1 MLKVGGSKVRC
12 SVCKNIFM
20 VHPPEPK
27 SMNDL
32 DLDESFEETVAL
44 DTPPDFDEP
53 EIKTSVEIVE
63 ESFDKAFEDALEEE
77 VIKEISEQ
85 DSLEDEEVA
94 ERKIEK
100 PVKEFKKPPQKRP
113 SITTLR
119 KKQRGSNWLLI
130 VLVVIL
136 ILVVAAVGIYF
147 FKPGLIPDS
156 LPFLKPVSKEMVEDQ
171 GVSRLDFKAVNG
183 SFIQSRRS
191 GQLFVIR
198 GTVINNDSV
207 SRSYILIKGSILDN
221 TDKMIRQMLVYAGN
235 TFSNNELKNKPLA
248 DMKEALKLRTGKD
261 NNNVDVPPGKG
272 IPFMIIFEKL
282 PDNLGEFVVEAVSS
296 SRGK

>member
-1 MLKVGGSKVRC
+1 
-12 SVCKNIFM
+12 M
-20 VHPPEPK
+20 VHPPKPEPV
-27 SMNDL
+27 NDL

-53 EIKTSVEIVE
+53 ETKTSVEIVE

-85 DSLEDEEVA
+85 EPLEDKKVEEQ
-94 ERKIEK
+94 KIEK
-100 PVKEFKKPPQKRP
+100 PARESKKPAQKRP

-119 KKQRGSNWLLI
+119 KKQRGFNWLLI
-130 VLVVIL
+130 LLVVIL
-136 ILVVAAVGIYF
+136 ILVIAAVGIYF
-147 FKPGLIPDS
+147 FMPGLIPDS
-156 LPFLKPVSKEMVEDQ
+156 LPFLKPAGKEVVEDQ
-171 GVSRLDFKAVNG
+171 GVSRLDFKDVNG

-191 GQLFVIR
+191 GQLFVIK

-235 TFSNNELKNKPLA
+235 TFSNNELKNKPFT
-248 DMKEALKLRTGKD
+248 DMKEALKLRTGKG

-272 IPFMIIFEKL
+272 IPFMIVFENL